1 MYVCIYILNNK
12 AKYLFSILK
21 TYDEKNQNFNLY
33 ILQTSLVKD
42 FGKEYNK
49 GYSTLRNFK
58 SITDVQKAY
67 ESI

>member
-1 MYVCIYILNNK
+1 MMRK
-12 AKYLFSILK
+12 
-21 TYDEKNQNFNLY
+21 KNQNFNIY

-58 SITDVQKAY
+58 SITDVQ
-67 ESI
+67 SILIDMNL